1 MAGGPLALCGE
12 GQKEHLVNHS
22 VDLLFGIALG
32 IGLAAA
38 TGFRVFIP
46 LLAAGLA
53 ARAGWVPL
61 TESFAWLQSTPALVA
76 LGTAAVLE
84 TLAFYMPG
92 LDHLLD
98 VLAGPLAVIA
108 GVLASAS
115 VMVDLPPEARWPIA
129 VIAGGGIAAITK
141 GTTAV
146 IRAKSAAVTGGLGN
160 PVVSTVET
168 AGAATVAILAI
179 IAPLLCLLAV
189 IAIGVWAV
197 RRLRRWRATRT

>member
-1 MAGGPLALCGE
+1 
-12 GQKEHLVNHS
+12 VSHS
-22 VDLLFGIALG
+22 FDLLFSVALG

-46 LLAAGLA
+46 LLVAGLA
-53 ARAGWVPL
+53 ARAGWLPL

-84 TLAFYMPG
+84 TLAFYIPG

-98 VLAGPLAVIA
+98 VLAGPLAVVA
-108 GVLASAS
+108 GVIASVS
-115 VMVDLPPEARWPIA
+115 VMVDVPPEIRWPIA

-146 IRAKSAAVTGGLGN
+146 VRAKTAAVTGGLGN
-160 PVVSTVET
+160 PIVSTAET
-168 AGAATVAILAI
+168 AGAATVSILAI
-179 IAPLLCLLAV
+179 VAPLLCLAV
-189 IAIGVWAV
+189 AVAIVIWAV
-197 RRLRRWRATRT
+197 RRLRRSRAPRG

>member
-1 MAGGPLALCGE
+1 MQSHQSRGHRHAQKCSSAGSHRYSARLPSVSCRFLGRHSRRILPP
-12 GQKEHLVNHS
+12 VNDS
-22 VDLLFGIALG
+22 FDLLFSVALG

-46 LLAAGLA
+46 LLVAGLA

-76 LGTAAVLE
+76 LSTAAVLE
-84 TLAFYMPG
+84 IFAYYFPG

-115 VMVDLPPEARWPIA
+115 VMVDMPPEVRRPIA
-129 VIAGGGIAAITK
+129 VIAGGGIAALTK
-141 GTTAV
+141 GATAV
-146 IRAKSAAVTGGLGN
+146 VRAK
-160 PVVSTVET
+160 
-168 AGAATVAILAI
+168 
-179 IAPLLCLLAV
+179 
-189 IAIGVWAV
+189 
-197 RRLRRWRATRT
+197 

>member
-1 MAGGPLALCGE
+1 VSDSLG
-12 GQKEHLVNHS
+12 
-22 VDLLFGIALG
+22 LLFSVAIG

-38 TGFRVFIP
+38 TGFRVFVP
-46 LLAAGLA
+46 LLVAGVA

-76 LGTAAVLE
+76 LSTAAVLE
-84 TLAFYMPG
+84 IFAFYLPG

-115 VMVDLPPEARWPIA
+115 VMVDMPPEVRWPIA
-129 VIAGGGIAAITK
+129 VIAGGGIAALTK
-141 GTTAV
+141 GAAAV
-146 IRAKSAAVTGGLGN
+146 VRAKSAALTGGLGN

-168 AGAATVAILAI
+168 AGAATVSILAI
-179 IAPLLCLLAV
+179 VAPVICLAGV
-189 IAIGVWAV
+189 IAIVVWAV
-197 RRLRRWRATRT
+197 RRLRRSRAA